1 MLAMSFSL
9 ASTPLF
15 TFELL
20 TGETNIFGVSVIVN
34 QNDVSMLYLK
44 AVELS
49 FQNWQLRMNFNF
61 VIHRGYI
68 IEVFYMIIYKRKST

>member
-20 TGETNIFGVSVIVN
+20 TGETNIFGVSVIVD
-34 QNDVSMLYLK
+34 QNDVC
-44 AVELS
+44 
-49 FQNWQLRMNFNF
+49 
-61 VIHRGYI
+61 YI
-68 IEVFYMIIYKRKST
+68 